1 MLRRSFGSDFH
12 ARYTADTGDSVD
24 GGDVEF
30 TRPYLLLPS
39 ADSQKRRIL
48 LHVEVPHN
56 VREFG

>member
-1 MLRRSFGSDFH
+1 LLRRSFGSDFH
-12 ARYTADTGDSVD
+12 ARYTADTGDSVG

-30 TRPYLLLPS
+30 AGAYLLLPS
-39 ADSQKRRIL
+39 ADSQKRSVL